1 MLVGGV
7 TVMSLSA
14 WIAAGRK
21 TLKVEDVPLTKGS
34 YSSIPGRVAIPAGSV
49 LGPYRSAT
57 GRSAMETMV
66 WW

>member
-21 TLKVEDVPLTKGS
+21 SLKAEDVPLTKGS
-34 YSSIPGRVAIPAGSV
+34 YSSILGRVARGISAWSV
-49 LGPYRSAT
+49 QECNGQECD
-57 GRSAMETMV
+57 GTMV

>member
-7 TVMSLSA
+7 RVMSLSA

-21 TLKVEDVPLTKGS
+21 TPKVEDVPLTKVS
-34 YSSIPGRVAIPAGSV
+34 YSSIPGRVAISRGIGAWSV
-49 LGPYRSAT
+49 QECNG
-57 GRSAMETMV
+57 TMV

>member
-21 TLKVEDVPLTKGS
+21 TVKAKDVPLTKGS
-34 YSSIPGRVAIPAGSV
+34 YSSIPGQVAISRGISAWSV
-49 LGPYRSAT
+49 QECN
-57 GRSAMETMV
+57 GRLV
-66 WW
+66 